1 MLNEVVFFETRIFR
15 MFCEKL
21 KVSPVDANKLFEKYG
36 IWKYIEDTYD
46 MLHLSSD
53 EYALKNILEIL
64 MVNGVNYEA

>member
-1 MLNEVVFFETRIFR
+1 

-21 KVSPVDANKLFEKYG
+21 KVSHVDANKLFEKYG
-36 IWKYIEDTYD
+36 IWKYIEDTYE

-64 MVNGVNYEA
+64 RVNGVNYEA

>member
-15 MFCEKL
+15 MFCKKL
-21 KVSPVDANKLFEKYG
+21 QVSPVDANKLFEKYG

-64 MVNGVNYEA
+64 RVNGVNYEA

>member
-1 MLNEVVFFETRIFR
+1 
-15 MFCEKL
+15 MFCEQL
-21 KVSPVDANKLFEKYG
+21 QVSPVDANKLFEKYG

-64 MVNGVNYEA
+64 RVNGVNYEA

>member
-1 MLNEVVFFETRIFR
+1 

-64 MVNGVNYEA
+64 RVNGVNY